1 MNRQLVRLAARW
13 VEIALI
19 PVLWL
24 IPAGAMAQ
32 PSRRSYFP
40 PQRPVPPVVGPRFGG
55 GFMQPPRSYV
65 PQGRA
70 PFGGPGLGRGFMGRQ
85 HPVGPPFGGPDLGR
99 GFMRR
104 QHPVGP
110 PFGGPDLGRGFM
122 GRQHPVGP
130 PFGGRDPG
138 RGIVVQ
144 PPSYYPPFGNP
155 GLTPIPRQQPPQGY
169 ERGYNVLINPINP
182 QPIPDQQ
189 PGPVAPPVNSLPR
202 ITTPLAS
209 QSTPLPRNV
218 LPQVN
223 QVKRTVTPKVNKV
236 GRPIAKAGPVTR
248 RSAAI
253 RANQVV
259 TERTREL
266 KKAADKAGLCPGKT
280 GSKISMDRPLK
291 QTKEVSVALSSY
303 DPKAES
309 NALVSVLECSLCV
322 GGSKAGCCGAQDCTC
337 GSMVDEELG
346 CPRCVGGSIFNDL
359 KQKGYLTDSDK
370 QDFDT
375 KYSKGDWAGIEKLLA
390 TKKVPPDLSNVYMKQ
405 IELAQR
411 FNQYKDA
418 AMTGAGG
425 GQLGYLKGQFDAA
438 AKGYNDAVQ
447 KAANLSLLKP
457 EDFTERLLATDD
469 ISKRMD
475 TIDQYAQVRDLS
487 TEPFSPDPSG
497 GLTLSGGPVMIF
509 TDPDPSL
516 PDGIMTQLGPDL
528 VAIGTGGQGEPL
540 VQVGSPSDVGYP
552 LMSGPPVSE
561 ASTAAVERTSD
572 QALVINPATTGAT
585 VNFVVDQT
593 PYGLEA
599 GLAQPLMGQPSWVI
613 AYDRGGQAGEARYT
627 LVPGSYS
634 FTVNASGWDLVQ
646 KTFKVTL
653 DNSANPDDFNYVLE
667 NQAGMVPARQAQEI
681 TSKLPIVLTFDRG
694 DGREVAHKELAEG
707 TYTIGIDPQTRL
719 LELFPGPAA
728 ANAPLPSIANR
739 TAAVPAPTTAPT
751 TAPASVVSFRP
762 TSTAVPAPRS
772 PSTPVLP

>member
-1 MNRQLVRLAARW
+1 M
-13 VEIALI
+13 
-19 PVLWL
+19 
-24 IPAGAMAQ
+24 
-32 PSRRSYFP
+32 
-40 PQRPVPPVVGPRFGG
+40 
-55 GFMQPPRSYV
+55 
-65 PQGRA
+65 
-70 PFGGPGLGRGFMGRQ
+70 
-85 HPVGPPFGGPDLGR
+85 
-99 GFMRR
+99 
-104 QHPVGP
+104 
-110 PFGGPDLGRGFM
+110 
-122 GRQHPVGP
+122 
-130 PFGGRDPG
+130 
-138 RGIVVQ
+138 
-144 PPSYYPPFGNP
+144 
-155 GLTPIPRQQPPQGY
+155 
-169 ERGYNVLINPINP
+169 
-182 QPIPDQQ
+182 
-189 PGPVAPPVNSLPR
+189 
-202 ITTPLAS
+202 
-209 QSTPLPRNV
+209 
-218 LPQVN
+218 
-223 QVKRTVTPKVNKV
+223 
-236 GRPIAKAGPVTR
+236 
-248 RSAAI
+248 
-253 RANQVV
+253 
-259 TERTREL
+259 
-266 KKAADKAGLCPGKT
+266 
-280 GSKISMDRPLK
+280 
-291 QTKEVSVALSSY
+291 
-303 DPKAES
+303 
-309 NALVSVLECSLCV
+309 
-322 GGSKAGCCGAQDCTC
+322 
-337 GSMVDEELG
+337 
-346 CPRCVGGSIFNDL
+346 GGSIFSDL

-375 KYSKGDWAGIEKLLA
+375 MYSKGDWAGIEKLLA
-390 TKKVPPDLSNVYMKQ
+390 TKKVPPGLRNVYMKQ

-411 FNQYKDA
+411 FNQYKDG

-457 EDFTERLLATDD
+457 EDFTDRLLATDD

-487 TEPFSPDPSG
+487 TEPFSPDSSG

-528 VAIGTGGQGEPL
+528 VAIGTGGQGEPQ

-552 LMSGPPVSE
+552 LITNVLPVPE
-561 ASTAAVERTSD
+561 ASTGAVERTSD
-572 QALVINPATTGAT
+572 QALVINPATAGAT
-585 VNFVVDQT
+585 VNFAIDQA
-593 PYGLEA
+593 PYSLAA

-613 AYDRGGQAGEARYT
+613 AFDRGGQAGEARYT
-627 LVPGSYS
+627 LAPGSYS

-707 TYTIGIDPQTRL
+707 TYTIGIDPQTKL

-751 TAPASVVSFRP
+751 TAPASVVSLRP